1 MAKSKM
7 AKNMVLSGRVLV
19 EIEAYRATIRKE
31 RKKEQEGERTR
42 IKIIL
47 ADRKKSDS
55 KKIKERE
62 KKKSPRKKFFWDFVL

>member
-1 MAKSKM
+1 
-7 AKNMVLSGRVLV
+7 MVLSDRVLV
-19 EIEAYRATIRKE
+19 EIESYRATIRKE
-31 RKKEQEGERTR
+31 RIKEQEGERTR